1 MTRSLAPVQ
10 QTDQDFYCSTCNA
23 QVNQAQTLLGGAH
36 PNVLFLT
43 INRSELKEQRFAV
56 NAPAVLDL
64 SLWGG
69 NHEYT
74 LVACMYHV
82 ATNHHTTS
90 VRTATGG
97 YVYYDSTPSSPSG
110 LLAQNDS
117 SCVVSVT
124 KYSWLFVV
132 TSI

>member
-1 MTRSLAPVQ
+1 MLDPQHSGESAGPDTV
-10 QTDQDFYCSTCNA
+10 
-23 QVNQAQTLLGGAH
+23 GGA

-82 ATNHHTTS
+82 APNHHTTS

-97 YVYYDSTPSSPSG
+97 YVYYDSTPSSPSD
-110 LLAQNDS
+110 LLALQDDAL
-117 SCVVSVT
+117 CT
-124 KYSWLFVV
+124 L
-132 TSI
+132 

>member
-1 MTRSLAPVQ
+1 ML
-10 QTDQDFYCSTCNA
+10 FLSTC
-23 QVNQAQTLLGGAH
+23 
-36 PNVLFLT
+36 